1 MQTKDLLEE
10 MFKRSLNRFCEETG
24 STTTLKNFEIDK
36 GFHISCDIMYA
47 DGTTGTFIYHI
58 NAKLFEVTSKFFT
71 NGWISSKTLDG
82 LIEKVNKKI
91 KR

>member
-1 MQTKDLLEE
+1 MQAKDPIEE

-36 GFHISCDIMYA
+36 GFHISCDITYA
-47 DGTTGTFIYHI
+47 NGTTGTFMYRI
-58 NAKLFEVTSKFFT
+58 NAKLFEVTSRFFT

-82 LIEKVNKKI
+82 IIKKVNNKI
-91 KR
+91 RR